1 MQYQKLGIQT
11 YRALLSLSLSL
22 LRLFFS
28 FSHVGKWVKYSFL
41 WANTLKFQKKLVNSQ
56 CGLFLPLRLSSCSIA
71 CSVISNTMFDLSLLL
86 TSSCVTLCFRIIL
99 CWVLVLKSGLAKLG
113 AALSVSLSYWT
124 HALLLGWYMKYSSSC
139 SEACGPVSKELFQG
153 IWTGLSPSYSFCFYD
168 LVIFFSLLP
177 YEVVENSSF
186 YHLLYFDAPFPF
198 DNKALNGGFWVS
210 HHPFRAPSKSKARN
224 FSFVCMVCSL

>member
-1 MQYQKLGIQT
+1 MWLMYQWQFGISTALETLNIQA
-11 YRALLSLSLSL
+11 YRVHAISKAWNSNLQSSSLSLSLSL

-124 HALLLGWYMKYSSSC
+124 HALLLG
-139 SEACGPVSKELFQG
+139 
-153 IWTGLSPSYSFCFYD
+153 
-168 LVIFFSLLP
+168 
-177 YEVVENSSF
+177 
-186 YHLLYFDAPFPF
+186 
-198 DNKALNGGFWVS
+198 
-210 HHPFRAPSKSKARN
+210 
-224 FSFVCMVCSL
+224 